1 MSESKKKGQLK
12 YYKMVLHTIKHFLSK
27 RYTLRLLPSSGINNS
42 WIKNLLIY
50 IWLNIMYKKW
60 CKNCVKTIYRIKN
73 IQLLRIIKER
83 LVTYVPLGP

>member
-1 MSESKKKGQLK
+1 
-12 YYKMVLHTIKHFLSK
+12 
-27 RYTLRLLPSSGINNS
+27 
-42 WIKNLLIY
+42 
-50 IWLNIMYKKW
+50 MYKKW